1 MIVVPVY
8 NHGAT
13 LADVVRAIL
22 LLHPHVLVVDDASTD
37 LRYEKGETRPDGAL
51 VPAASHPLCGLAVPC
66 LRHPRNLGK
75 GAAILTGAAAAGKNG
90 MTHIVTIDAD
100 DQHDPADLPRFLA
113 AAGADPLA
121 IYVGERDFNTPNVP
135 FSSRF
140 GRRFSNFWYAVQTGR
155 RTKDAQSGF
164 RLYPLA
170 VLDKIR
176 CLERRYGFETE
187 VLVRA
192 AWAGFAVKNL
202 PIKVRYRPAR
212 ERVSHFRPL
221 ADNLRLTLLNSWLT
235 ARSFMPWP
243 QKKFLPDGS
252 GGLSA
257 LHPLR
262 SLRLVL
268 ADRTTPKNAALAAA
282 IGMGVSALPIF
293 GLHTMA
299 ILLLTGVF
307 RVNRFVGLAA
317 GQLGMPPLV
326 PALCIEAGHYF
337 RHGRWLTE
345 ISLQTLG
352 YEALDR
358 VWEWC
363 LGSLALA
370 PLLGI
375 FCGALVY
382 AAAWGLN
389 RTMRKH

>member
-1 MIVVPVY
+1 MIIVPVY

-13 LADVVRAIL
+13 LADVVRAAL
-22 LLHPHVLVVDDASTD
+22 SLHPHVLVVDDASTD
-37 LRYEKGETRPDGAL
+37 LRYENDQARPDGSL
-51 VPAASHPLCGLAVPC
+51 VPAASHPLCGLAVSC
-66 LRHPRNLGK
+66 LRHQRNLGK
-75 GAAILTGAAAAGKNG
+75 GAAILTGAAASAKKG
-90 MTHIVTIDAD
+90 MTHIITIDAD
-100 DQHDPADLPRFLA
+100 AQHDPADLPRFLA
-113 AAGADPLA
+113 AATADPLT
-121 IYVGERDFNTPNVP
+121 IYVGDRDFNTPNVP

-140 GRRFSNFWYAVQTGR
+140 GRSFSNFWYAVQTGR
-155 RTKDAQSGF
+155 LTKDVQSGF

-192 AWAGFAVKNL
+192 SWAGFAIKNL
-202 PIKVRYRPAR
+202 PIKVRYKPAG

-221 ADNLRLTLLNSWLT
+221 MDNLRLTLLNSWLT
-235 ARSFMPWP
+235 TRSLLPWP
-243 QKKFLPDGS
+243 QKKFLPDESGS
-252 GGLSA
+252 VSA

-268 ADRTTPKNAALAAA
+268 ADRTTPKNAAIAAA
-282 IGMGVSALPIF
+282 IGMGISALPIF

-299 ILLLTGVF
+299 ILLFTGIF

-317 GQLGMPPLV
+317 GQLGMPPFV
-326 PALCIEAGHYF
+326 PALCIEVGHYL

-370 PLLGI
+370 PLLGLL
-375 FCGALVY
+375 CGALVY
-382 AAAWGLN
+382 AAARTLN
-389 RTMRKH
+389 RTIRKR